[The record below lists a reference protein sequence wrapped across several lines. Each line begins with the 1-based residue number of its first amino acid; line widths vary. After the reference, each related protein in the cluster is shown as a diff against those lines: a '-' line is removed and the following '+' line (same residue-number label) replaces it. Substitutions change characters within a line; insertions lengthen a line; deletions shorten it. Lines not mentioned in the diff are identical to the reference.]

1 MANGMSCH
9 LLYCVLA
16 QEMPR
21 LGIRGCPQ
29 RGCLAAD
36 DSSNRGLLIYDEEC
50 PAPPYSER
58 WGHEAKC
65 LAQPYSE
72 KWKQVDFA
80 QPYSEMCNK
89 RLTWAVID
97 CTVYPPRRCLDWAF
111 VDAPRGGVWQSM
123 TAWLDEIHHLIQ
135 RGGSEAIKHH
145 LIQRGATRG

>member
-1 MANGMSCH
+1 MHKRLVEAVIDCTV
-9 LLYCVLA
+9 YP
-16 QEMPR
+16 PR
-21 LGIRGCPQ
+21 RYLDWAFVDAPGW
-29 RGCLAAD
+29 GCLAAD

-80 QPYSEMCNK
+80 QLYSEMCYK
-89 RLTWAVID
+89 RLTKAVID
-97 CTVYPPRRCLDWAF
+97 CTVYSPRRCLDWAF

-123 TAWLDEIHHLIQ
+123 TAWLMRSKTLFREMDL
-135 RGGSEAIKHH
+135 GD
-145 LIQRGATRG
+145 